1 MRSKK
6 QNVDITIN
14 RFLRMNAIDTVYFKH
29 GFIPR
34 HMNPLFS
41 NLHDGG
47 AISDIFSELGFVE
60 RCLRFEREL
69 AEVQAGQGL
78 IPRKAADEIQRVA
91 HIGNIDL
98 PELKQKTHSVGL
110 PVVGLVSQLVGLCR
124 DDLGQYVHYGA
135 TTQDVMD
142 CALALQMQEAL
153 AVVGESLMHISAR
166 LDEMAV
172 SHQGTIQAGRTN
184 QQHALPIT
192 FGFKAAVWNAGV
204 LRQMARLEH
213 VRRRAS
219 VGQLGGAVGTLA
231 SLGDA
236 GHETRQ
242 RLMQALGLSEPEIA
256 WHAMRDGPTEAVLFL
271 AQIAATLG
279 KIGRDML
286 MLSSTE
292 VGELA
297 FASDRGASST
307 MPQKNNPVAASSVV
321 ALSRMLFHSA
331 PMMLDASLVENE
343 RSLDAWYLE
352 LHAVPLCF
360 SLMGALLGQATTM
373 LEELVVNP
381 ERMAG
386 NTSMTGGA
394 IVSESVQMEL
404 ARRIGLNRAHELVA
418 HACQKSRTEGI
429 SMATALMELDAG
441 LDACTL
447 SSLLN
452 VANHTPFGMREVQA
466 SRQNLQP
473 GHEAAAPHLHPL

>member
-1 MRSKK
+1 
-6 QNVDITIN
+6 
-14 RFLRMNAIDTVYFKH
+14 MNQ
-29 GFIPR
+29 
-34 HMNPLFS
+34 LFS

-47 AISDIFSELGFVE
+47 AIADIFSERTFLE
-60 RCLRFEREL
+60 HCLRFEREL
-69 AEVQAGQGL
+69 AGVQASQGL
-78 IPRKAADEIQRVA
+78 IPQDAADEIRRVA
-91 HIGNIDL
+91 HMSNIDL
-98 PELKQKTHSVGL
+98 AQIKRKTHAVGL
-110 PVVGLVSQLVGLCR
+110 PVVGLVSQLVSLCR
-124 DDLGQYVHYGA
+124 GELGQYVHYGA

-153 AVVGESLMHISAR
+153 ALVGDSLTHISAR
-166 LDEMAV
+166 LDALAV
-172 SHQGTIQAGRTN
+172 SHQGALQAGRTN

-192 FGFKAAVWNAGV
+192 FGFKAAVWNSGV
-204 LRQMARLEH
+204 RRQMQRLDQ
-213 VRRRAS
+213 VSRRAA

-231 SLGDA
+231 SFAGT
-236 GHETRQ
+236 GHETRR
-242 RLMQALGLSEPEIA
+242 RLMQALGLDEPEIA

-297 FASDRGASST
+297 FASYRGASST

-331 PMMLDASLVENE
+331 PMMLDAALVENE

-373 LEELVVNP
+373 LEELVVDA
-381 ERMAG
+381 EKMAG
-386 NTSMTGGA
+386 NTAITGGA

-404 ARRIGLNRAHELVA
+404 AKRMGLNRAHELVA
-418 HACQKSRTEGI
+418 RACQKSRTEGS
-429 SMATALMELDAG
+429 SMAAALMQLDPV
-441 LDACTL
+441 LDPETL
-447 SSLLN
+447 GPLLN
-452 VANHTPFGMREVQA
+452 AASHTTFGMREVQA
-466 SRQNLQP
+466 SRRNWQP
-473 GHEAAAPHLHPL
+473 DAGATGRFLYPL

>member
-1 MRSKK
+1 
-6 QNVDITIN
+6 
-14 RFLRMNAIDTVYFKH
+14 
-29 GFIPR
+29 
-34 HMNPLFS
+34 MNPLFS
-41 NLHDGG
+41 SLHDGG
-47 AISDIFSELGFVE
+47 AIADIFSGLNFVE

-69 AEVQAGQGL
+69 AGVQAGQGL
-78 IPRKAADEIQRVA
+78 IPQEAADEIRRVA
-91 HIGNIDL
+91 RIGNMDL
-98 PELKQKTHSVGL
+98 AELKQKTQSVGL

-153 AVVGESLMHISAR
+153 ALVGDSLRHISAR
-166 LDEMAV
+166 LDDMAV
-172 SHQGTIQAGRTN
+172 RHQGAIQAGRTN

-192 FGFKAAVWNAGV
+192 FGFKAAVWNSGV
-204 LRQMARLEH
+204 RRHMVRLDQ

-231 SLGDA
+231 SLDGA
-236 GHETRQ
+236 GHETRR
-242 RLMQALGLSEPEIA
+242 RLMRALGLGEAEIA
-256 WHAMRDGPTEAVLFL
+256 WHAMRDGPTEAVMLL

-307 MPQKNNPVAASSVV
+307 MPQKNNPVAASSLV

-331 PMMLDASLVENE
+331 PMMLDAGLVENE

-352 LHAVPLCF
+352 LHALPLCF
-360 SLMGALLGQATTM
+360 SLMGALLGQATTL

-381 ERMAG
+381 EKMAD
-386 NTSMTGGA
+386 NTAMTGGA
-394 IVSESVQMEL
+394 IVSESVQMAL
-404 ARRIGLNRAHELVA
+404 AKRIGLNRAHALVA
-418 HACQKSRTEGI
+418 QACQKSRTEGI
-429 SMATALMELDAG
+429 SMAEALMALDAG
-441 LDACTL
+441 LDAATL
-447 SSLLN
+447 NSLLN

-466 SRQNLQP
+466 SRQKLHP
-473 GHEAAAPHLHPL
+473 GHEAAARHLHPL